1 MFSHSAT
8 VAAVE
13 EVNAHPE
20 LGSQREFAIE
30 HRRNHFRHILAR
42 RADNTEQATDRT
54 WTGGS
59 GGHQENK
66 VVRPQLG

>member
-42 RADNTEQATDRT
+42 RADNTEQAANRT
-54 WTGGS
+54 
-59 GGHQENK
+59 
-66 VVRPQLG
+66 